1 MDVQMEPVIRL
12 AVSRLVVSGMV
23 VNRLAVIDLAIDGLI
38 ILWMFLLITAAIED
52 IRERKIKNRL
62 NLLIGVVS
70 CLTVVVVSCH
80 VVPGGILRM
89 MTEHMLS
96 ALLLSFPLFLANVIR
111 PNSFGG
117 GDIKLGFFGGWMLDF
132 GEAFRAI
139 EISFLTAA
147 LGTIGVWLI
156 SLRRHRENKSLTI
169 PFGPFLAI
177 GMILAE
183 LWL

>member
-1 MDVQMEPVIRL
+1 MDVQMEPVVRL
-12 AVSRLVVSGMV
+12 VVSRLVVSRLVVVDLVINGLMV
-23 VNRLAVIDLAIDGLI
+23 
-38 ILWMFLLITAAIED
+38 LWMLLLIAAAIED
-52 IRERKIKNRL
+52 IHERKIKNRL

-70 CLTVVVVSCH
+70 LLMVMAVSH
-80 VVPGGILRM
+80 YAAPGGILRM

-96 ALLLSFPLFLANVIR
+96 ALLLSVPLFLANVIR

-132 GEAFRAI
+132 GEAFRALG
-139 EISFLTAA
+139 ISFLTAA
-147 LGTIGVWLI
+147 LWTIGIWLI
-156 SLRRHRENKSLTI
+156 SLGRHRENKSLTI